1 MFLMTISTGKA
12 IQSIAFDPPQ
22 YDADHQLKMRGYIT
36 FTDASSMDHSCLF
49 DDQIIA
55 SRSADEIRIIGIQL
69 ITEAALRYAQG
80 GYDELGTA
88 IQG

>member
-1 MFLMTISTGKA
+1 MFFMTTSTSKS
-12 IQSIAFDPPQ
+12 IQTITFDQPQ
-22 YDADHQLKMRGYIT
+22 YDDDHQLKMRGYIT
-36 FTDASSMDHSCLF
+36 FTDASIMDHSCLF

-80 GYDELGTA
+80 GFDELGTA